1 MSKYRNSKVK
11 IGDLKFDSRLEAND
25 FLFLKREQEGGN
37 IHSLARQVKLE
48 LTQNAKKRK
57 EKVFYIADFVFFD
70 KEQNSWIVWD
80 SKGFPTDAY
89 KIKKKWLLDKYRG
102 FIFIE
107 NSKQGRE
114 QITPSGEIELIFK

>member
-25 FLFLKREQEGGN
+25 FLFLKREQELGN
-37 IHSLARQVKLE
+37 IHSLARQVKIE
-48 LTQNAKKRK
+48 LTQNATKHK

-70 KEQNSWIVWD
+70 KAQNSWIVWD